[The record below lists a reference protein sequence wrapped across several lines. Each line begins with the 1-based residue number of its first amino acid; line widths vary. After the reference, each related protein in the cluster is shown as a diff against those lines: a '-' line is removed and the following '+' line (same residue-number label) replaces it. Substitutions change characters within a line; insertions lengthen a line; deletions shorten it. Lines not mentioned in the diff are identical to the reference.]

1 MGLALSI
8 PCYIILGYLHNLT
21 QAKKPKFGALY
32 HEIASQYTLLYNLR
46 VSP

>member
-21 QAKKPKFGALY
+21 QAKVLKFGVLY
-32 HEIASQYTLLYNLR
+32 HGIGSQYTLLYNLR